1 MGPGTVPSPRTT
13 YVSTVSES
21 TRPAGRRLGWR
32 GRRRHARAVP
42 WLWALPAVAVVL
54 ALRYVATGAGAW
66 YAFTD
71 WDGISPHADFIGL
84 DNFRQIFS
92 DPSSR
97 GALEHTLELA
107 FAFVLVSNVLGLALA
122 LALNRTVKSRGLLR
136 ALFFAPVVMSSLAVS
151 YIWQFIFS
159 YGGPLNKG
167 LAKVGLDSLQRAWTG
182 DPTWALWTIFVVLVW
197 QFVGLSMVMYLAGL
211 QGIPEELEEASAVD
225 GASSWRRF
233 RKITLPLLA
242 PAITVSVTL
251 STIYGLGVF
260 DQVFALTG
268 GGPVDA
274 SETLA
279 TQIYKQTFSFGRF
292 GYGTA
297 LSLILTVLITV
308 LAVAQLVVLRS
319 REKRL

>member
-1 MGPGTVPSPRTT
+1 MSD
-13 YVSTVSES
+13 VSEPVNIS
-21 TRPAGRRLGWR
+21 TTRQ
-32 GRRRHARAVP
+32 RRRRSAANVP
-42 WLWALPAVAVVL
+42 WLWVLPAVAVVL
-54 ALRYVATGAGAW
+54 AFRYVATGAGTW

-71 WDGISPHADFIGL
+71 WDGLSDATWVGL
-84 DNFRQIFS
+84 DNFREIFE
-92 DPSSR
+92 DPASR
-97 GALEHTLELA
+97 GALKNTVVLA
-107 FAFVLVSNVLGLALA
+107 FSFVIASNLIGLALA
-122 LALNRTVKSRGLLR
+122 LALQRTVRSRGLLR
-136 ALFFAPVVMSSLAVS
+136 ALFFLPVVMSSLAVS
-151 YIWQFIFS
+151 YVWQFIFS
-159 YGGPLNKG
+159 FTGPLNG
-167 LAKVGLDSLQRAWTG
+167 LLDALGLESWQRPWTG

-211 QGIPEELEEASAVD
+211 EGIPEELDEASAVD
-225 GASSWRRF
+225 GASTVRRF

-260 DQVFALTG
+260 DQVLAVTG

-279 TQIYKQTFSFGRF
+279 TQIYKQTFAFGRF

-308 LAVAQLVVLRS
+308 LAVAQLFILRA
-319 REKRL
+319 RERRL

>member
-1 MGPGTVPSPRTT
+1 VP
-13 YVSTVSES
+13 
-21 TRPAGRRLGWR
+21 
-32 GRRRHARAVP
+32 
-42 WLWALPAVAVVL
+42 ALAVVV

-71 WDGISPHADFIGL
+71 WDGISPHAHYVGL
-84 DNFRQIFS
+84 KNFRQIFS

-97 GALEHTLELA
+97 GALEHTLVLA
-107 FAFVLVSNVLGLALA
+107 AAFVVVSNLVGLALA
-122 LALNRTVKSRGLLR
+122 LGLQRTLKTRGLLR

-159 YGGPLNKG
+159 YSGPLNSFLG
-167 LAKVGLDSLQRAWTG
+167 AVGLGSLKRPWTG
-182 DPTWALWTIFVVLVW
+182 DPRWALWTIFVVLVW
-197 QFVGLSMVMYLAGL
+197 QFAGLAMVMYLAGL
-211 QGIPEELEEASAVD
+211 EGIPEELAEASAVD
-225 GASSWRRF
+225 GATNWRRF

-251 STIYGLGVF
+251 STVYGLGVF
-260 DQVFALTG
+260 DQVLALTG

-279 TQIYKQTFSFGRF
+279 TLIYKQTFAFGKY

-297 LSLILTVLITV
+297 LSLVLTVLITV
-308 LAVAQLVVLRS
+308 LAVAQLVVLRA

>member
-1 MGPGTVPSPRTT
+1 M
-13 YVSTVSES
+13 STVSES
-21 TRPAGRRLGWR
+21 TAPTTSRLRRKS
-32 GRRRHARAVP
+32 RRYGHGAP
-42 WLWALPAVAVVL
+42 WLWVVPALVVVL
-54 ALRYVATGAGAW
+54 ALRYAATAAGAW

-71 WDGISPHADFIGL
+71 WDGISPHARFVGL
-84 DNFRQIFS
+84 DNFREILR
-92 DPSSR
+92 DPASR

-107 FAFVLVSNVLGLALA
+107 FAFVVVSNILGLALA
-122 LALNRTVKSRGLLR
+122 LALNRTVKTRGLLR

-159 YGGPLNKG
+159 YSGPLNSG
-167 LAKVGLDSLQRAWTG
+167 LGKVGLDSLKRGWTG
-182 DPTWALWTIFVVLVW
+182 DPRWALWTIFVVLVW

-211 QGIPEELEEASAVD
+211 QGIPEELDEASAVD
-225 GASSWRRF
+225 GASARRRF

-279 TQIYKQTFSFGRF
+279 TQIYKQTFAFGRF

-297 LSLILTVLITV
+297 ISLILTVLITV
-308 LAVAQLVVLRS
+308 LALAQLAILRARES
-319 REKRL
+319 RL

>member
-1 MGPGTVPSPRTT
+1 MSATASRLSTT
-13 YVSTVSES
+13 
-21 TRPAGRRLGWR
+21 AGRRRLSRSR
-32 GRRRHARAVP
+32 GAP
-42 WLWALPAVAVVL
+42 LLWVLPALAVVI

-71 WDGISPHADFIGL
+71 WDGISPHAHYIGL
-84 DNFRQIFS
+84 ENFRKIFS

-107 FAFVLVSNVLGLALA
+107 VAFVVVSNIIGLLLALGLQ
-122 LALNRTVKSRGLLR
+122 RTLKTRGILR

-159 YGGPLNKG
+159 YSGPLNSLLG
-167 LAKVGLDSLQRAWTG
+167 AVGLDSLKRPWTG
-182 DPTWALWTIFVVLVW
+182 DPQFAIWTIFVVLVW
-197 QFVGLSMVMYLAGL
+197 QFAGLAMVMYLAGL
-211 QGIPEELEEASAVD
+211 EGIPEELGEASAVD

-260 DQVFALTG
+260 DQVLALTG

-279 TQIYKQTFSFGRF
+279 TQIYKQTFAFSKY
-292 GYGTA
+292 GYGA
-297 LSLILTVLITV
+297 AISLVLTVLITV
-308 LAVAQLVVLRS
+308 LAVAQLAVLRA

>member
-1 MGPGTVPSPRTT
+1 MSDLSEPTT
-13 YVSTVSES
+13 PT
-21 TRPAGRRLGWR
+21 
-32 GRRRHARAVP
+32 RRRRPGGSVP
-42 WLWALPAVAVVL
+42 WIWVLPAVAVVL
-54 ALRYVATGAGAW
+54 AFRYVATGAGTW

-71 WDGISPHADFIGL
+71 WDGLSDATWVGL
-84 DNFRQIFS
+84 DNFREIFE
-92 DPSSR
+92 DPASR
-97 GALEHTLELA
+97 GALKNTIVLA
-107 FAFVLVSNVLGLALA
+107 FTFVIASNVIGLALA
-122 LALNRTVKSRGLLR
+122 LALQRTIKTRGLLR
-136 ALFFAPVVMSSLAVS
+136 ALFFVPVVMSSLAVS
-151 YIWQFIFS
+151 YVWQFIFS
-159 YGGPLNKG
+159 FTGPLNQLLGALG
-167 LAKVGLDSLQRAWTG
+167 LESWQRPWTG

-211 QGIPEELEEASAVD
+211 EGIPEELDEASAVD
-225 GASSWRRF
+225 GASTFRRF

-260 DQVFALTG
+260 DQVLAVTG

-279 TQIYKQTFSFGRF
+279 TQIYKQTFAFGRF

-308 LAVAQLVVLRS
+308 LAVAQLVILRR
-319 REKRL
+319 RERRL

>member
-1 MGPGTVPSPRTT
+1 M
-13 YVSTVSES
+13 STVTDTPTTA
-21 TRPAGRRLGWR
+21 TRSARQASRRYGRG
-32 GRRRHARAVP
+32 AP
-42 WLWALPAVAVVL
+42 WWWVVPAVVVVL
-54 ALRYVATGAGAW
+54 LLRYAATGAGAW

-71 WDGISPHADFIGL
+71 WDGISRHATWIGL
-84 DNFRQIFS
+84 DNFREIFR
-92 DPSSR
+92 DPASR

-107 FAFVLVSNVLGLALA
+107 FSFVIVANVLGLLLA
-122 LALNRTVKSRGLLR
+122 LALNRTVKSRGVLR

-159 YGGPLNKG
+159 YTGPLNALLG
-167 LAKVGLDSLQRAWTG
+167 AVGLDSWKRAWTG

-211 QGIPEELEEASAVD
+211 QGIPEELDEASAVD
-225 GASSWRRF
+225 GASTWRRF

-279 TQIYKQTFSFGRF
+279 TQIYKQTFAFGRF

-297 LSLILTVLITV
+297 LSLILTVLITFLALV
-308 LAVAQLVVLRS
+308 QLAVLRARES
-319 REKRL
+319 RL

>member
-1 MGPGTVPSPRTT
+1 MSTT
-13 YVSTVSES
+13 ASGFRS
-21 TRPAGRRLGWR
+21 TRVAGRRRTRRSR
-32 GRRRHARAVP
+32 GAP
-42 WLWALPAVAVVL
+42 WLWVVPAVAVVL
-54 ALRYVATGAGAW
+54 ALRYLATGAGAW

-71 WDGISPHADFIGL
+71 WDGISRHAQFIGL
-84 DNFRQIFS
+84 DNFREILK
-92 DPSSR
+92 DPASR

-107 FAFVLVSNVLGLALA
+107 FAFVIVSNVLGLALA

-159 YGGPLNKG
+159 FNGPLNHG
-167 LAKVGLDSLQRAWTG
+167 LDRVGLDSLVRPWTG

-197 QFVGLSMVMYLAGL
+197 QFTGLSMVMYLAGL
-211 QGIPEELEEASAVD
+211 QGIPEELDEASAVD
-225 GASSWRRF
+225 GASTRRRF

-279 TQIYKQTFSFGRF
+279 TQIYKQTFAFGRF

-308 LAVAQLVVLRS
+308 LALAQLAVLRA
-319 REKRL
+319 RENRL

>member
-1 MGPGTVPSPRTT
+1 M
-13 YVSTVSES
+13 STVSES
-21 TRPAGRRLGWR
+21 TATSAPEAA
-32 GRRRHARAVP
+32 RRRSRRSGGGAP
-42 WLWALPAVAVVL
+42 WLWVVPAVAVVL
-54 ALRYVATGAGAW
+54 ALRYAATGAGAW

-71 WDGISPHADFIGL
+71 WDGISTHANFVGL
-84 DNFRQIFS
+84 DNFRHIFR

-107 FAFVLVSNVLGLALA
+107 FSFVIVSNVFGLALA
-122 LALNRTVKSRGLLR
+122 LALNRTVKTRGLLR

-159 YGGPLNKG
+159 YSGPLNGG
-167 LAKVGLDSLQRAWTG
+167 LGHLGLDSLKRGWTG
-182 DPTWALWTIFVVLVW
+182 DPTWALWTIFIVLVW
-197 QFVGLSMVMYLAGL
+197 QFTGLSMVMYLAGL
-211 QGIPEELEEASAVD
+211 QGIPEELDEASAVD
-225 GASSWRRF
+225 GASTWRRF

-242 PAITVSVTL
+242 PAITVSLTL
-251 STIYGLGVF
+251 ATIYGLGVF

-279 TQIYKQTFSFGRF
+279 TQIYKQTFAYGRF

-308 LAVAQLVVLRS
+308 LALAQLVVLRARES
-319 REKRL
+319 RL

>member
-1 MGPGTVPSPRTT
+1 
-13 YVSTVSES
+13 VSSTASGLSSASE
-21 TRPAGRRLGWR
+21 AGRRRTRR
-32 GRRRHARAVP
+32 GRGAP
-42 WLWALPAVAVVL
+42 WLWVVPAVAIVV

-71 WDGISPHADFIGL
+71 WDGISQHARFVGL
-84 DNFRQIFS
+84 DNFREILRDS
-92 DPSSR
+92 ASR

-107 FAFVLVSNVLGLALA
+107 LAFVVVSNVLGLALA
-122 LALNRTVKSRGLLR
+122 LALNRMVKTRGVLR

-159 YGGPLNKG
+159 YSGPLNG
-167 LAKVGLDSLQRAWTG
+167 ALGGIGLDSLKRGWTG
-182 DPTWALWTIFVVLVW
+182 DPTWAIWTIFVVLVW
-197 QFVGLSMVMYLAGL
+197 QFVGLTMVMYLAGL
-211 QGIPEELEEASAVD
+211 QGIPEELDEASAVD
-225 GASSWRRF
+225 GASTRRRF

-251 STIYGLGVF
+251 STVYGLGVF

-279 TQIYKQTFSFGRF
+279 TQIYKQTFAFGRF

-308 LAVAQLVVLRS
+308 LALAQLAVLRS
-319 REKRL
+319 RERRL